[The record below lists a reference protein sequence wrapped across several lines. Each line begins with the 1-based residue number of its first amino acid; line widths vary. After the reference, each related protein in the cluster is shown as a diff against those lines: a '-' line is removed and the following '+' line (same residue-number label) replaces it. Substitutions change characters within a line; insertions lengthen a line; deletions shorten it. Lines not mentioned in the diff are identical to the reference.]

1 MIVPD
6 INLLVYAYNDGA
18 PRYQLARTWREEL
31 LHGDEAIGLP
41 WVVSTG
47 FVRLMANP
55 GFVISP
61 LNPATAADHVRDW
74 FQYSHVAPL
83 DPGYQ
88 HLVYFRQ
95 CLSVSGSGPNLVPD
109 AHIAALAMEYDAKV
123 HSSDSHFA
131 RFPGVRWHNPL
142 A

>member
-6 INLLVYAYNDGA
+6 TNLLVYAYNDGA
-18 PRYQLARTWREEL
+18 PMYQLARSWWEEL
-31 LHGDEAIGLP
+31 LGSDETIGLP

-47 FVRLMANP
+47 FVRLMAHP

-61 LNPATAADHVRDW
+61 LSPAAAVDHVRDW
-74 FQYSHVAPL
+74 FQFSNVAPL

-109 AHIAALAMEYDAKV
+109 AHIAALAMECNAVV
-123 HSSDSHFA
+123 HSADSDFG
-131 RFPGVRWHNPL
+131 RFSGVRWYNPL